1 MDLALAKAT
10 SSGANLVIANDPD
23 ADRLAIAIPV
33 DGGYRLLTGNE
44 IGVLLG
50 EYLLR
55 KRSDGGASRLVLT
68 TIVSSPLLGRV
79 AEGLGVRYAETLTG
93 LKWVCAEAK
102 RQEADGSRFVFGY
115 EEALGYCVG
124 NVRDKDGIS
133 AAAIFAELTAVA
145 NAEGRSIEDELARI
159 AKTFGLYVSGQYNVV
174 HKGAEG
180 QRAIAD
186 TMERLRADRRPTL
199 AGLAVVGVRDVF
211 LGVARR
217 GDVETKLSLPKSN
230 VLMFDLEGGSR
241 VVARPSGT
249 EPKIKFYFDVCERW
263 ADGETFADARARAE
277 QKKANLISA
286 FVAMA
291 GA

>member
-1 MDLALAKAT
+1 MDLALAAAKAA
-10 SSGANLVIANDPD
+10 SANLVIANDPD
-23 ADRLAIAIPV
+23 ADRLAIAIPI

-55 KRSDGGASRLVLT
+55 KRADGGASRLVLT

-79 AEGLGVRYAETLTG
+79 AEALGVRYAETLTG
-93 LKWVCAEAK
+93 LKWICAEAK
-102 RQEADGSRFVFGY
+102 RQEAEGARFVFGY

-145 NAEGRSIEDELARI
+145 NAEGRTIDDELARI
-159 AKTFGLYVSGQYNVV
+159 AKSYGLYVSGQHNVV
-174 HKGAEG
+174 HKGADG
-180 QRAIAD
+180 QRAING
-186 TMERLRADRRPTL
+186 TMERLRADRRTSL
-199 AGLAVVGVRDVF
+199 AGLRVVAVRDV
-211 LGVARR
+211 LAGVARR

-263 ADGETFADARARAE
+263 ADGEAFADARARAE
-277 QKKANLISA
+277 HKKAELLA
-286 FVAMA
+286 DFVAMA